1 MLAEAAPRLCYDSAQ
16 RLPAVR
22 DSMSQEKTAVLV
34 TGAAGNLGL
43 RLLGRLAE
51 FDVTAVDLA
60 PPATSPP
67 LRFEA
72 MDLGEEAAC
81 KHLVRLLRESRATAV
96 VHLGFV
102 IDPQRTGILDR
113 DRMWQINV
121 AGTARVMEAIT
132 EVNRSGGAV
141 TRFIYPSSV
150 SAYGSDLPRLVD
162 EDFPLGG
169 HTLTYAIHKRE
180 ADEVVRA
187 RFAQLGGCSVYLL
200 RPHIFAG
207 ATMQNYLIGGFRGTP
222 SGRGRIASWMR
233 ERGWRLPFI
242 VPWGHKYLENR
253 FQFVHVDDVARL
265 IAHLL
270 RRPQN
275 DAEPALTVLNVAGG
289 GEALPLQ
296 RCLALAGT
304 RAFRL
309 PGLALCRA
317 ALSLMWKL
325 GVCAVPPD
333 ALPYIAG
340 SYTMDTQR
348 LRDFLGDAYPDIMRY
363 TSEEALVDSF
373 RAEASGP
380 RPSIGSAAPV
390 EPAFEATTEKTMTVD
405 SSR

>member
-1 MLAEAAPRLCYDSAQ
+1 
-16 RLPAVR
+16 
-22 DSMSQEKTAVLV
+22 MSQGKASVLV

-43 RLLGRLAE
+43 RLLGQLSDFEVA
-51 FDVTAVDLA
+51 AVDLA
-60 PPATSPP
+60 RPATSLP
-67 LRFEA
+67 LRFEP
-72 MDLGEEAAC
+72 MDLGKEASC
-81 KHLVRLLRESRATAV
+81 RQLVRLLRESGASAV

-113 DRMWQINV
+113 ERMWQINV

-150 SAYGSDLPRLVD
+150 AVYGPDLPLPVD

-180 ADEVVRA
+180 ADEVVQA
-187 RFAQLGGCSVYLL
+187 RFQHLGACSVYLL

-207 ATMQNYLIGGFRGTP
+207 ATMENYLIGGFRGTP

-233 ERGWRLPFI
+233 QRGWRLPFI
-242 VPWGHKYLENR
+242 VPWGRQYLENR

-270 RRPQN
+270 RRPQG
-275 DAEPALTVLNVAGG
+275 EPTLTVLNVAGR
-289 GEALPLQ
+289 GESLPLE

-304 RAFRL
+304 KAFRL
-309 PGLALCRA
+309 PGHAACRSM
-317 ALSLMWKL
+317 LNLLWKL

-340 SYTMDTQR
+340 SYTLDTHR
-348 LRDFLGDAYPDIMRY
+348 LREFLGNTYPEVIRY
-363 TSEEALVDSF
+363 TIEEALVDSF
-373 RAEASGP
+373 ATVAGSQQPAAGSQPPAGKLTAAEKAL
-380 RPSIGSAAPV
+380 A
-390 EPAFEATTEKTMTVD
+390 VD
-405 SSR
+405 SRR

>member
-1 MLAEAAPRLCYDSAQ
+1 M
-16 RLPAVR
+16 
-22 DSMSQEKTAVLV
+22 LV

-43 RLLGRLAE
+43 RLLSQLSDFEVA
-51 FDVTAVDLA
+51 AVDLA
-60 PPATSPP
+60 RPATSLP
-67 LRFEA
+67 LRFEP
-72 MDLGEEAAC
+72 MDLGEEASC
-81 KHLVRLLRESRATAV
+81 KLLVRLLRETGASAV

-102 IDPQRTGILDR
+102 IDPQRTGILDPG
-113 DRMWQINV
+113 RMWQINV

-150 SAYGSDLPRLVD
+150 AVYGPDLPLPVD

-169 HTLTYAIHKRE
+169 HTLTYAVHKRE

-187 RFAQLGGCSVYLL
+187 RSEYLGACSVYLL

-233 ERGWRLPFI
+233 QRGWRLPFI
-242 VPWGHKYLENR
+242 VPWGRQYLESR

-270 RRPQN
+270 RRPQS
-275 DAEPALTVLNVAGG
+275 EPALTVLNVAGRS
-289 GEALPLQ
+289 EALSLE

-304 RAFRL
+304 KAFRL
-309 PGLALCRA
+309 PGHAACRA
-317 ALSLMWKL
+317 LLSLLWKL

-340 SYTMDTQR
+340 SYTMDTHR
-348 LRDFLGDAYPDIMRY
+348 LREFLGDAYPEVIRY
-363 TSEEALVDSF
+363 TVEEALVDSF
-373 RAEASGP
+373 RTAAESPQPAA
-380 RPSIGSAAPV
+380 GSQPPADEQTAADK
-390 EPAFEATTEKTMTVD
+390 ALTVD
-405 SSR
+405 SRN

>member
-1 MLAEAAPRLCYDSAQ
+1 
-16 RLPAVR
+16 
-22 DSMSQEKTAVLV
+22 MSLVKRTVLV

-43 RLLGRLAE
+43 RLLDQLADFE
-51 FDVTAVDLA
+51 VAGVDLA
-60 PPATSPP
+60 PPPASLS
-67 LRFEA
+67 LRFES
-72 MDLGEEAAC
+72 MDLGEEASC
-81 KHLVRLLRESRATAV
+81 KQLVRLLRESGAFAV

-113 DRMWQINV
+113 ERMWQINV

-150 SAYGSDLPRLVD
+150 AVYGSDLPLPVD

-169 HTLTYAIHKRE
+169 HTLTYALHKRE

-187 RFAQLGGCSVYLL
+187 RFEQLGGCGVYLL

-233 ERGWRLPFI
+233 QRGWRLPFI
-242 VPWGHKYLENR
+242 VPWGQQYLENR

-265 IAHLL
+265 IAYLL
-270 RRPQN
+270 RRPQG
-275 DAEPALTVLNVAGG
+275 EPALTVLNVAGR
-289 GEALPLQ
+289 GEALPLE

-304 RAFRL
+304 KAFRL
-309 PGLALCRA
+309 PGYAACRA
-317 ALSLMWKL
+317 MLSLLWKL
-325 GVCAVPPD
+325 GICAVPPD

-340 SYTMDTQR
+340 SYTMDTHR
-348 LRDFLGDAYPDIMRY
+348 LREFLGDAYPDVIRY
-363 TSEEALVDSF
+363 TVEEALVDSF
-373 RAEASGP
+373 RASAGSSQPAASNP
-380 RPSIGSAAPV
+380 P
-390 EPAFEATTEKTMTVD
+390 PADETTEEKTLTVD
-405 SSR
+405 SGR

>member
-1 MLAEAAPRLCYDSAQ
+1 
-16 RLPAVR
+16 
-22 DSMSQEKTAVLV
+22 MSQGKASVLV
-34 TGAAGNLGL
+34 TGAAGNLGV
-43 RLLGRLAE
+43 RLLDQLADFE
-51 FDVTAVDLA
+51 VTGVDLVR
-60 PPATSPP
+60 PSTSLP
-67 LRFEA
+67 LRFER
-72 MDLGEEAAC
+72 MDLGEEVAC
-81 KHLVRLLRESRATAV
+81 KQIVRLLRESGATAV

-113 DRMWQINV
+113 ERMWQINV

-141 TRFIYPSSV
+141 TRFLYPSSV
-150 SAYGSDLPRLVD
+150 AAYGPSLPLPVD

-169 HTLTYAIHKRE
+169 HTLTYAVHKRE

-187 RFAQLGGCSVYLL
+187 RFEQLGGCSVYLL

-233 ERGWRLPFI
+233 RRGWRLPFI
-242 VPWGHKYLENR
+242 VPLGQEYLENR

-265 IAHLL
+265 MAHIL

-275 DAEPALTVLNVAGG
+275 DAEPALTVLNVAGR
-289 GEALPLQ
+289 GEALPLE

-304 RAFRL
+304 KAFRL
-309 PGLALCRA
+309 PGHALCRA
-317 ALSLMWKL
+317 TLSLLWKL

-340 SYTMDTQR
+340 SYTMDTHR
-348 LRDFLGDAYPDIMRY
+348 LRDFLGDAYPEVIRY
-363 TSEEALVDSF
+363 TIEEALVDSF
-373 RAEASGP
+373 RTEASSPPPAG
-380 RPSIGSAAPV
+380 GSQAPV
-390 EPAFEATTEKTMTVD
+390 SEAVEEKTLTVD
-405 SSR
+405 SGR

>member
-1 MLAEAAPRLCYDSAQ
+1 
-16 RLPAVR
+16 
-22 DSMSQEKTAVLV
+22 MSQGKASVLV

-43 RLLGRLAE
+43 RLLSQLSDFEVA
-51 FDVTAVDLA
+51 AVDLA
-60 PPATSPP
+60 RPASSFP
-67 LRFEA
+67 LRFEP
-72 MDLGEEAAC
+72 MDLGEEASC
-81 KHLVRLLRESRATAV
+81 KLLVRLLRETGASAV

-102 IDPQRTGILDR
+102 IDPQRTGILDPG
-113 DRMWQINV
+113 RMWQINV

-150 SAYGSDLPRLVD
+150 AVYGPDLPLPVD

-169 HTLTYAIHKRE
+169 HTLTYAVHKRE

-187 RFAQLGGCSVYLL
+187 RSEYLGACSVYLL

-233 ERGWRLPFI
+233 QRGWRLPFI
-242 VPWGHKYLENR
+242 VPWGQQYLENR

-265 IAHLL
+265 IAYLL
-270 RRPQN
+270 RRPQG
-275 DAEPALTVLNVAGG
+275 EPSLTVLNVAGR
-289 GEALPLQ
+289 GEALPLE

-304 RAFRL
+304 KAFRL
-309 PGLALCRA
+309 PGYAACRA
-317 ALSLMWKL
+317 MLGLLWKL

-340 SYTMDTQR
+340 SYTMDTHR
-348 LRDFLGDAYPDIMRY
+348 LREFLGDAYPEVIRH
-363 TSEEALVDSF
+363 TIEEALVDSF
-373 RAEASGP
+373 RASAGGSQPAASSP
-380 RPSIGSAAPV
+380 P
-390 EPAFEATTEKTMTVD
+390 PADETTEEKTLTVD
-405 SSR
+405 SGR

>member
-1 MLAEAAPRLCYDSAQ
+1 
-16 RLPAVR
+16 
-22 DSMSQEKTAVLV
+22 MSQGKTSVLV
-34 TGAAGNLGL
+34 TGAAGNLGV
-43 RLLGRLAE
+43 RLLGQLADFE
-51 FDVTAVDLA
+51 VTAVDLA
-60 PPATSPP
+60 RPSTSLP
-67 LRFEA
+67 LRVER
-72 MDLGEEAAC
+72 MDLGEEVAC
-81 KHLVRLLRESRATAV
+81 KQMVRLLRETGATAV

-113 DRMWQINV
+113 ERMWQINV

-150 SAYGSDLPRLVD
+150 SAYGSDLPRPVD

-222 SGRGRIASWMR
+222 TGRGRIASWMR
-233 ERGWRLPFI
+233 QRGRRLPFI
-242 VPWGHKYLENR
+242 VPRGQKYLENR

-265 IAHLL
+265 MAHLL
-270 RRPQN
+270 RRPQS
-275 DAEPALTVLNVAGG
+275 DAEPTLTVLNVAGS
-289 GEALPLQ
+289 GESLSLE

-304 RAFRL
+304 KAFRL
-309 PGLALCRA
+309 PGHVLCRA
-317 ALSLMWKL
+317 TLSLLWKL

-340 SYTMDTQR
+340 SYTMDTHR
-348 LRDFLGDAYPDIMRY
+348 LRDFLGDAYPEIMRY
-363 TSEEALVDSF
+363 SIEEALVDSF
-373 RAEASGP
+373 RECHPERSEAQPSAVEGP
-380 RPSIGSAAPV
+380 LPRNDFSHVP
-390 EPAFEATTEKTMTVD
+390 
-405 SSR
+405 